1 VNALAVTGHVRV
13 ALLLLGTWLAGNV
26 VAQTATA
33 PAPAPAPATAAG
45 SGAAAA
51 TDLLWVGRFREGIA
65 GWREVQ
71 LNARTARN
79 RFETRRWDGVE
90 ALEVHSQKS
99 MSLLA
104 RPVTVD
110 LARTPVLC
118 WRWRVDAPLVGA
130 DMATREGDDYA
141 ARVYVSLAIP
151 ADAQSFA
158 LRAQLRVARTIWGPE
173 VPDAALNYVW
183 DNRQPIG
190 TVRPNA
196 YTARAQM
203 LVLRTGAADAGRWV
217 WERRDVAR
225 DAAAAFGP
233 EAAPV
238 QVAVTA
244 DTDNTGESAHAGFAD
259 LHFVARERRCE
270 S

>member
-1 VNALAVTGHVRV
+1 MRAVGARRVTG
-13 ALLLLGTWLAGNV
+13 L
-26 VAQTATA
+26 
-33 PAPAPAPATAAG
+33 AAG
-45 SGAAAA
+45 CLGVGIACLPAHAQSSVAAEANIV
-51 TDLLWVGRFREGIA
+51 WVGRFGDTRA
-65 GWREVQ
+65 GASASAAWREVPVNPK
-71 LNARTARN
+71 LAPN
-79 RFETRRWDGVE
+79 RFTLRPWDGVA
-90 ALEVHSQKS
+90 ALEVHSQRS
-99 MSLLA
+99 ISLYA
-104 RPVTVD
+104 RPVQID

-130 DMATREGDDYA
+130 DMTTRAGDDYA
-141 ARVYVSLAIP
+141 ARLYVSLGIP
-151 ADAQSFA
+151 LADQSFA
-158 LRAQLRVARTIWGPE
+158 LRAQLRLARSIWGPD

-203 LVLRTGAADAGRWV
+203 VVLRSGSADAGRWV

-233 EAAPV
+233 SATPV

-259 LHFVARERRCE
+259 LHFVAADRRCE
-270 S
+270 E